1 MYQAVKIGLKNSRPE
16 VISERNQP
24 EAVLAQDYRLSPV
37 AQVVLDRNGCIRR
50 CNVAAAILLK
60 GETSQ
65 LIGIPFIAFVDKT
78 DCRLFLDHVSQATS
92 RSQKVATKLTL
103 SGTTRAV
110 RPVELQSTS
119 GLDPLTGLTF
129 CRTAIV
135 QTSSKEPLTDGLRSH
150 QYHYQGWFDLFPDA
164 AFLGLGGRII
174 SANPAAL
181 KLLGARNT
189 DEIEGHEIMEIMHP
203 DSYGSFKRRMARLPE
218 GKAETTGAEEKLV
231 RLDSQEIV
239 VNVVLKSVDFGGI
252 FATLIVARDGSKE
265 REMEENLVRAKDLS
279 SQILAN
285 NSIATAVLSVE
296 TGRFTEI
303 NEIFCRLAA
312 RPPDGVIGKSL
323 SAIQLTTQIDTP
335 TEFLNLASQT
345 ESVEYE
351 ARLVR
356 PDGSALDV
364 LVSAKPILS
373 GDERSILLMI
383 QDLTDL
389 RRLRKDV
396 VAISEEEQRRFSRDL
411 HDSHCQDLTAI
422 AFFAETIAAGLM
434 SRDEEAAKQIRTLVD
449 MVQKSVENVHALA
462 VGLDSQHIQ
471 ETGLIIA
478 LEELVSRVGR
488 RFGLSCTADI
498 DRKLGDHTA
507 AQAVHL
513 YRIAQ
518 EALSNAARH
527 GHAQSIKLE
536 FHLDGN
542 IGILRIT
549 DDGVGF
555 SVGKGPNGLGLRTM
569 EYRASVIKG
578 TLKID
583 SQPGAGTVVVCSFP
597 ITVGGLGE
605 EMGCISWRELRSDP
619 AAAHV
624 R

>member
-1 MYQAVKIGLKNSRPE
+1 
-16 VISERNQP
+16 
-24 EAVLAQDYRLSPV
+24 
-37 AQVVLDRNGCIRR
+37 
-50 CNVAAAILLK
+50 
-60 GETSQ
+60 
-65 LIGIPFIAFVDKT
+65 
-78 DCRLFLDHVSQATS
+78 
-92 RSQKVATKLTL
+92 
-103 SGTTRAV
+103 
-110 RPVELQSTS
+110 
-119 GLDPLTGLTF
+119 
-129 CRTAIV
+129 
-135 QTSSKEPLTDGLRSH
+135 
-150 QYHYQGWFDLFPDA
+150 
-164 AFLGLGGRII
+164 
-174 SANPAAL
+174 
-181 KLLGARNT
+181 
-189 DEIEGHEIMEIMHP
+189 
-203 DSYGSFKRRMARLPE
+203 
-218 GKAETTGAEEKLV
+218 
-231 RLDSQEIV
+231 
-239 VNVVLKSVDFGGI
+239 
-252 FATLIVARDGSKE
+252 
-265 REMEENLVRAKDLS
+265 
-279 SQILAN
+279 
-285 NSIATAVLSVE
+285 
-296 TGRFTEI
+296 
-303 NEIFCRLAA
+303 
-312 RPPDGVIGKSL
+312 
-323 SAIQLTTQIDTP
+323 
-335 TEFLNLASQT
+335 
-345 ESVEYE
+345 
-351 ARLVR
+351 
-356 PDGSALDV
+356 
-364 LVSAKPILS
+364 
-373 GDERSILLMI
+373 
-383 QDLTDL
+383 
-389 RRLRKDV
+389 
-396 VAISEEEQRRFSRDL
+396 
-411 HDSHCQDLTAI
+411 
-422 AFFAETIAAGLM
+422 
-434 SRDEEAAKQIRTLVD
+434 
-449 MVQKSVENVHALA
+449 VHALA